1 MILRFLPFVWKNT
14 WRNKRRSIL
23 TLLGVAVAVFV
34 YAALN
39 SAIVGMEF
47 PLREV
52 GDARLLNIREDGR
65 ANVLAS
71 RIPESYVQR
80 VADVPGVRAATGVLD
95 ELSVVEGGVHVFV
108 RGIVPDEYLAIQ
120 PLRVEPAGAWA
131 ELDEDPHAALVGF
144 RLLAQLGWEVGSE
157 VEVGELGLG
166 VRVAGIIPLQDADL
180 GGYMLVRRSFV
191 QASRAAEGQ
200 VSYVVAAPE
209 EGVSGDALS
218 AAIDSTFEFAPV
230 PTETSSA
237 AGYAEAIVRDF
248 LGILDYMRVVAM
260 LAVLV
265 VVLAAANAMA
275 MSVRERTREIG
286 TLKAIGFPPGLVRT
300 IVLGEA
306 ALLSVLGGTLGL
318 GGAWAL
324 VGNIGEMTGLML
336 EPSTIAI
343 SAGLTVLIGLVG
355 GLVPAMSASRL
366 NTIDA
371 MRTVG

>member
-1 MILRFLPFVWKNT
+1 M
-14 WRNKRRSIL
+14 
-23 TLLGVAVAVFV
+23 

>member
-1 MILRFLPFVWKNT
+1 M
-14 WRNKRRSIL
+14 
-23 TLLGVAVAVFV
+23 
-34 YAALN
+34 
-39 SAIVGMEF
+39 
-47 PLREV
+47 
-52 GDARLLNIREDGR
+52 
-65 ANVLAS
+65 LAS
-71 RIPESYVQR
+71 R
-80 VADVPGVRAATGVLD
+80 
-95 ELSVVEGGVHVFV
+95 
-108 RGIVPDEYLAIQ
+108 
-120 PLRVEPAGAWA
+120 
-131 ELDEDPHAALVGF
+131 
-144 RLLAQLGWEVGSE
+144 
-157 VEVGELGLG
+157 
-166 VRVAGIIPLQDADL
+166 
-180 GGYMLVRRSFV
+180 SFL

-218 AAIDSTFEFAPV
+218 AAIDSAFEFAPV

-265 VVLAAANAMA
+265 VMLAAANAMA
-275 MSVRERTREIG
+275 MSVRERTREIR
-286 TLKAIGFPPGLVRT
+286 TLKAIGFPPGLVRA
-300 IVLGEA
+300 IVLCEA

-318 GGAWAL
+318 AGAWAL

-336 EPSTIAI
+336 EPSTIAV

-355 GLVPAMSASRL
+355 GLVPGVSASRL